1 MDRRPW
7 WVTVHGV
14 TKEWDTTEH
23 KHKCARKDTRKFP
36 DQQGLRDWRSGP
48 RTLGLWHVDKE
59 ETDGFPN
66 HRKDSVKE
74 DAPERQRVRWKWER
88 VKGTHTAYGYESGS
102 DSDTSVKLP
111 WKLVWCFI
119 KEAVRKFKAQHLRSI
134 INWILS
140 LPCWPRSA
148 APYRWWRW
156 QWGTGLL
163 YSCRARVPGGISRVP
178 CWMKMHRMTGKNRK
192 DHQPFSSYPSRQ
204 PLVKGAYLLQFIA
217 SKVSLPLLNLF
228 GQHALGFA
236 SHPDY

>member
-119 KEAVRKFKAQHLRSI
+119 KEAVRKLKWYTKKKKPNNYQTQTVKI
-134 INWILS
+134 TK
-140 LPCWPRSA
+140 
-148 APYRWWRW
+148 RWRHK
-156 QWGTGLL
+156 G
-163 YSCRARVPGGISRVP
+163 
-178 CWMKMHRMTGKNRK
+178 HRKQVAK
-192 DHQPFSSYPSRQ
+192 W
-204 PLVKGAYLLQFIA
+204 
-217 SKVSLPLLNLF
+217 
-228 GQHALGFA
+228 
-236 SHPDY
+236 